1 MTISFEPKIFN
12 SQYSQYYFTQ
22 LQEMREIYCNSLS
35 HSQKSIRVDRLSE
48 VKNNVPTIVIASF
61 FADIFDR
68 KDSILNFL
76 KVVIF
81 LFLGR
86 LFYLFEARQITD
98 SF

>member
-22 LQEMREIYCNSLS
+22 LQEMREVYYNSLS
-35 HSQKSIRVDRLSE
+35 HSQKAICVDRLSE
-48 VKNNVPTIVIASF
+48 IKNNVPTIVMASF

-76 KVVIF
+76 KVILF

-86 LFYLFEARQITD
+86 LFHLFKT
-98 SF
+98 